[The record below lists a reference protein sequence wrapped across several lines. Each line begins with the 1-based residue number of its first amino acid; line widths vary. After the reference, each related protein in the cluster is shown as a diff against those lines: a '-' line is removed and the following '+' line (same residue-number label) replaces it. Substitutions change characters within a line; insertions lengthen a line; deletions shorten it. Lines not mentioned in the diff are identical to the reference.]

1 MFCMRRFVILRHT
14 MPAEAVRP
22 SHWDLMFELGES
34 GLKTWAVNGPPDGI
48 GDQLATQ
55 LPDHRA
61 VYLDFEGPIPPDRGA
76 VARWDRGECEV
87 LVHEPD
93 CVQFH
98 LLGARV
104 RGTATFTLDNGAWAY
119 QFRPDRQ

>member
-1 MFCMRRFVILRHT
+1 MTSMRRFVILRHT
-14 MPAEAVRP
+14 MPANAGRP

-34 GLKTWAVNGPPDGI
+34 GLTTWAVNEPPDMA
-48 GDQLATQ
+48 GDQRATQ

-61 VYLDFEGPIPPDRGA
+61 VYLDFEGPIPPDRGE
-76 VARWDRGECEV
+76 VMRFDRGDCEV
-87 LVHEPD
+87 LVHEPH

-104 RGTATFTLDNGAWAY
+104 RGTATFTMDNSAWTY
-119 QFRPDRQ
+119 QFQPDEK